1 MGTRMVKPVAL
12 GGVILIV
19 MGLAACGSES
29 SPGSSATA
37 PAPAAPA
44 AHPTGTPRQVTPKSK
59 GGSPGQGPVVISNPA
74 PLPGGQTSSQKV
86 VLGDRTVV
94 INSVTRHRGMSQSSI
109 LIDLNLVVQSTS
121 GNPIQ
126 NKEKFFGLVGPGGD
140 SFAYQTNSS
149 DNFYRTI
156 GAHTSSSGMI
166 EFEIPAAAASSLYL
180 LYRPE
185 IAKETALIRLKVG

>member
-44 AHPTGTPRQVTPKSK
+44 AH
-59 GGSPGQGPVVISNPA
+59 
-74 PLPGGQTSSQKV
+74 
-86 VLGDRTVV
+86 
-94 INSVTRHRGMSQSSI
+94 VTRHRGMSQSSI